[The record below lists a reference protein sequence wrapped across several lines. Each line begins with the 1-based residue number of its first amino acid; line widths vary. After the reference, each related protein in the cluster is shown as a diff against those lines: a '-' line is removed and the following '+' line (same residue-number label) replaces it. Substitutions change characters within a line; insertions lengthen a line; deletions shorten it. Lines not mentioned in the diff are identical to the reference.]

1 MVQTTKGIW
10 FYEQEIRLYREQA
23 YKVCSQFIIQLRR
36 SNFVLTCDT
45 QSTPSLSFNFLFVC
59 MLKLQLKGFFVTI
72 ISCQASEALDPLKP
86 LLLAVRTT
94 GCAISKGGLSLWRRG
109 EEGICRDT
117 EKDVKGEI
125 VFS

>member
-1 MVQTTKGIW
+1 MPVIG
-10 FYEQEIRLYREQA
+10 
-23 YKVCSQFIIQLRR
+23 
-36 SNFVLTCDT
+36 
-45 QSTPSLSFNFLFVC
+45 
-59 MLKLQLKGFFVTI
+59 
-72 ISCQASEALDPLKP
+72 CQASEALDPLKP